1 MEEKLTY
8 SADSD
13 RNALTEH
20 YAAIIKDADDAII
33 ANDLNGVITSW
44 NGAAEHIYGY
54 SAEEILG
61 RSVYI
66 LFPPDKFNEE
76 ASILYDICNGKKL
89 KHYNTT
95 RLHKSGELLNISL
108 TLSPII
114 NTHGELVG
122 ISKIARKL
130 SGKTSQSWLTN
141 NLTQHT
147 DYYAAIV
154 ESSDDAIISK
164 SLDGYVITW
173 NKAAERIFGY
183 SAEEMIGQPM
193 TKVFPESLYQEE
205 EMILNKISKGERL
218 NHFRTQRIRKD
229 NKSIDVSVTIS
240 PIKDERGKIVG
251 VSKIARDI
259 TELILK
265 EKMATELA
273 IRTNH
278 FSAIIESSD
287 DAIVSKTLEGI
298 VTSWNSA
305 AESIFGYS
313 AEEMIGA
320 AMTKIFP
327 ADRFHEEDEIL
338 EQIKKGKKVNH
349 FQTVRLHKDGHEVHL
364 SVTISPVVDNNGRI
378 IGASKIARDITEKI
392 MADRKLWQ
400 LANYDN
406 LTELPNRRLFIK
418 RIESEIAK
426 ASRENDKF
434 SVLYMDLNGF
444 KQVNDKHGHAVG
456 DQLLIQVSNRLRDCF
471 RQTDTFSRLGG
482 DEFAALLPS
491 VAKYEDIT
499 NIITKIQN
507 AILAPF
513 EIHNHGLQISM
524 SIGAAIFPENGDN
537 IEALLHCADT
547 RMYYEK
553 SQKKNEVALLAG
565 NSPSPIAQPIAL

>member
-1 MEEKLTY
+1 MQESLTLG
-8 SADSD
+8 ADSD
-13 RNALTEH
+13 KDALTEH
-20 YAAIIKDADDAII
+20 YAAIIKDAEDAII
-33 ANDLNGVITSW
+33 ANDLNGIITSW

-76 ASILYDICNGKKL
+76 ANILYDICNGKKF

-114 NTHGELVG
+114 NAHGELVG

-130 SGKTSQSWLTN
+130 SGLTSQSWLTN

-147 DYYAAIV
+147 NYYAAIV

-164 SLDGYVITW
+164 SLEGIVITW
-173 NKAAERIFGY
+173 NRAAERIFGY

-193 TKVFPESLYQEE
+193 TKVFPEGLYQEE
-205 EMILNKISKGERL
+205 AMILDRISKGERL
-218 NHFRTQRIRKD
+218 KHFRTKRMTKD
-229 NKSIDVSVTIS
+229 HKSIDVSVTIS
-240 PIKDERGKIVG
+240 PIKDARGKIVG
-251 VSKIARDI
+251 ASKIARDV
-259 TELILK
+259 TELILR

-287 DAIVSKTLEGI
+287 DAIISKTLEGI

-305 AESIFGYS
+305 AESIFGYP
-313 AEEMIGA
+313 AEEMVGA
-320 AMTKIFP
+320 PMTKIFP
-327 ADRFHEEDEIL
+327 ADRLHEEDEIL
-338 EQIKKGKKVNH
+338 EQIKQGKKVNH
-349 FQTVRLHKDGHEVHL
+349 FQTVRLHKDGREVHL
-364 SVTISPVVDNNGRI
+364 SVTISPVVDNKGCI

-406 LTELPNRRLFIK
+406 LTELPNRRLFLK
-418 RIESEIAK
+418 RIESEIAN
-426 ASRENDKF
+426 ANRDNGKF
-434 SVLYMDLNGF
+434 SVMYMDLNGF
-444 KQVNDKHGHAVG
+444 KQVNDKYGHAAG

-471 RQTDTFSRLGG
+471 RQTDTLSRLGG

-491 VAKYEDIT
+491 LAKHDDVASIV
-499 NIITKIQN
+499 TKIHN
-507 AILAPF
+507 AILTPF
-513 EIHNHGLQISM
+513 EINHIRLHISI
-524 SIGAAIFPENGDN
+524 SVGVAIFPENGDN
-537 IEALLHCADT
+537 VEVILHCADT
-547 RMYYEK
+547 RMYDEK
-553 SQKKNEVALLAG
+553 SQHKNRAA
-565 NSPSPIAQPIAL
+565 

>member
-1 MEEKLTY
+1 MQENTIS

-13 RNALTEH
+13 KNALTEH
-20 YAAIIKDADDAII
+20 YAAIVKDADDAII

-44 NGAAEHIYGY
+44 NGAAEQIYGY

-61 RSVYI
+61 KSVYI
-66 LFPPDKFNEE
+66 LFPPARFNEE
-76 ASILYDICNGKKL
+76 ASILCDISNGKPI

-95 RLHKSGELLNISL
+95 RLHKSGELLSISL

-114 NTHGELVG
+114 NAEGQLVG

-130 SGKTSQSWLTN
+130 SGSTSPAWLAN

-164 SLDGYVITW
+164 SLEGLVITW
-173 NKAAERIFGY
+173 NKAAEKIFGY
-183 SAEEMIGQPM
+183 SALEMIGQPM

-205 EMILNKISKGERL
+205 EMILDKISNGERL
-218 NHFRTQRIRKD
+218 KHFRTQRITKD
-229 NKSIDVSVTIS
+229 HKKIDVSVTIS
-240 PIKDERGKIVG
+240 PIKDASGKVVG
-251 VSKIARDI
+251 ASKIARDVS
-259 TELILK
+259 ELILR

-287 DAIVSKTLEGI
+287 DAIISKTLEGV
-298 VTSWNSA
+298 VTSWNYA
-305 AESIFGYS
+305 AEAIFGYS
-313 AEEMIGA
+313 AQEMIGA
-320 AMTKIFP
+320 PMIKVFP
-327 ADRFHEEDEIL
+327 VDRLHEEDEIL
-338 EQIKKGKKVNH
+338 EQIKQGKKVNH

-364 SVTISPVVDNNGRI
+364 SVTISPVVDNHGCI

-406 LTELPNRRLFIK
+406 LTELPNRRLFLK
-418 RIESEIAK
+418 RIESERAK

-434 SVLYMDLNGF
+434 SVMYMDLNGF
-444 KQVNDKHGHAVG
+444 KQVNDKHGHAAG

-471 RQTDTFSRLGG
+471 RQTDIVSRLGG
-482 DEFAALLPS
+482 DEFAALLPGLVKHDD
-491 VAKYEDIT
+491 VASIV
-499 NIITKIQN
+499 TKIHN
-507 AILAPF
+507 AILTPF
-513 EIHNHGLQISM
+513 EINNQKIHISI
-524 SIGAAIFPENGDN
+524 SIGVAVYPENGEN
-537 IEALLHCADT
+537 VEALLHCADT

-553 SQKKNEVALLAG
+553 SQQKNEAAQLRSNSTLQPQPMAL
-565 NSPSPIAQPIAL
+565 